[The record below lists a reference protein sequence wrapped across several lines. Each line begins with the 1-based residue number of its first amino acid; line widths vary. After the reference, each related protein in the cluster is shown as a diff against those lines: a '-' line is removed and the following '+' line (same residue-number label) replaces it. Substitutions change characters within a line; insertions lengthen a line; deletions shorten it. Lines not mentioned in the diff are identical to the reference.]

1 MQIIKKYTK
10 IMIML
15 LACIFLA
22 GCKTSSENSTK
33 ISVYDYYKDNNILE
47 IMFTPFDTKLQIV
60 SNIMSGVI
68 SSVGGINTSLLRRIS
83 TEIFIE
89 TITNIDMKIKD
100 KNGLSGFD
108 QIYFYNVMDTLK
120 NDMGGEY
127 REFENIMSERLSDYI
142 RIETNPAV
150 TINNIYNQ
158 VKDYYN
164 KLMDYISGKISDF
177 DVEDFIKT
185 ISEDNLIK
193 RISSG
198 DENES

>member
-1 MQIIKKYTK
+1 MEK
-10 IMIML
+10 M
-15 LACIFLA
+15 
-22 GCKTSSENSTK
+22 KTSSENSTK